1 MEIDG
6 GRQAAAAQQ
15 AMLLES
21 ITEASVERYLNRIFT
36 ADVDECSIEELFEAM
51 DLPWDGFESE
61 LHYAVSDVLERMEN
75 ANKVM
80 YREGWIHLI

>member
-1 MEIDG
+1 MAG
-6 GRQAAAAQQ
+6 GRQQKHNKQ
-15 AMLLES
+15 CCWNLHC